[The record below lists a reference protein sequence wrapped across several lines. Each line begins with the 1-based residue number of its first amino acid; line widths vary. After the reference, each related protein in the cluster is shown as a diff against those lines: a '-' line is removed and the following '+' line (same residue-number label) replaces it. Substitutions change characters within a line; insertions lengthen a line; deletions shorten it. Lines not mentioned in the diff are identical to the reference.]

1 MGWVGPGVFPGG
13 QNVHHHQAA
22 VAVAVAVAA
31 VGELLA
37 VVELRGG
44 LPKIVAV
51 VVAEQTAVEQI
62 VVEGQTAAEGQ
73 IAVVVYPVVVGKIA
87 GAAVGQTVGAA
98 VGQTAVVAVVHLV
111 VGEDHQ
117 KRQ

>member
-13 QNVHHHQAA
+13 QNVHHHQA
-22 VAVAVAVAA
+22 AVAVAVAA

-87 GAAVGQTVGAA
+87 VAAVGQTVGAA